1 VDKDARVTVI
11 SNTPGM
17 GAAQIDMPRDLGE
30 LRRPNRVL
38 VTPDRPEATPI
49 RDPEPERSPGVM
61 MSWLRVF
68 PRPSGTVSL
77 CTTRASA

>member
-1 VDKDARVTVI
+1 VI
-11 SNTPGM
+11 SNTSGM

-49 RDPEPERSPGVM
+49 LVRTGRSPGVM
-61 MSWLRVF
+61 MPWLCAI
-68 PRPSGTVSL
+68 PHPDTTVPYR
-77 CTTRASA
+77 TTPGGGR